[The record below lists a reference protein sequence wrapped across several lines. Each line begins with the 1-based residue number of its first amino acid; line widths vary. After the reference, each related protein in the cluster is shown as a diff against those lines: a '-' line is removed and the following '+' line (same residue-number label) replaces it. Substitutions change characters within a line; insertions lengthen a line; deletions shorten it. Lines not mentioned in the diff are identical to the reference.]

1 MTSLVI
7 LNEAK
12 DPLFSDRVHRVG
24 RLALAFV
31 ATFAIASLNAC
42 KETKQP
48 PVGVPGPVD
57 TAEQVGFGVRTLLTG
72 NGVQRGELQ
81 ADTMFVFNDQTKFD
95 FRNARVKFNTETGA
109 PNGNMRADRG
119 IYDTRTQIL
128 EGFGNVVVTTLDGK
142 KLTSPHLKFNQM
154 ANEVSSDTSFV
165 LTAGDK
171 EQRGIGF
178 TADPNLTRFKCLRF
192 CGAKGAITLPG
203 T

>member
-1 MTSLVI
+1 MTSVACVRRI
-7 LNEAK
+7 
-12 DPLFSDRVHRVG
+12 RV
-24 RLALAFV
+24 
-31 ATFAIASLNAC
+31 AIAAVWAAGAC
-42 KETKQP
+42 KDVKQP
-48 PVGVPGPVD
+48 PVGVQSPVD

-72 NGVQRGELQ
+72 NGVQKGELQ

-109 PNGNMRADRG
+109 PNGTMRADRG

-142 KLTSPHLKFNQM
+142 KLTSPHLKFNQL
-154 ANEVSSDTSFV
+154 ANEIASDTTFQ
-165 LTAGDK
+165 LKAGDR

-178 TADPNLTRFKCLRF
+178 TADPNLTHFRCLRA
-192 CGAKGAITLPG
+192 CGGSAPITLPG